1 MSIDPVAL
9 LRHYH
14 AALQP
19 YDAAMA
25 AACFAPGAV
34 YVSPGVNGK
43 IEGRDAIIASF
54 NAYFAEYPD
63 QHAEDARIDRLS
75 PLAAR
80 AAWRLAA
87 TSAATGQRIVR
98 HGVETVQFDAAGLI
112 IAVEVEDL

>member
-54 NAYFAEYPD
+54 NAYFAQPVTGV
-63 QHAEDARIDRLS
+63 LVM
-75 PLAAR
+75 L
-80 AAWRLAA
+80 
-87 TSAATGQRIVR
+87 AATGQRIVR

>member
-9 LRHYH
+9 VRHYH

-19 YDAAMA
+19 YDAGMA

-34 YVSPGVNGK
+34 YVSPGVNGR

-54 NAYFAEYPD
+54 SAYFAEYPD
-63 QHAEDARIDRLS
+63 QCAEDGRIERLS
-75 PLAAR
+75 PLSAR

-87 TSAATGQRIVR
+87 TSAKTGRRIVR
-98 HGVETVQFDAAGLI
+98 HGIETVQFDLAGKI